1 MFSRSKPPTIS
12 LPLFSTPRS
21 PRPYAQQQIQ
31 RRNRTRY
38 MALGLFSFLI
48 LVTLFAFG
56 KASPLIYNKGTPR
69 SELALQNAAV
79 YKNNMET
86 VKDIYVGSDPSNLEN
101 LNHLVIVT
109 GHAIL
114 LDKANYK
121 NDEAW
126 VLESFQKGGQV
137 ATFIDH
143 ILKGIEIAKT
153 DENALLV
160 FSGYSSSKPLH

>member
-1 MFSRSKPPTIS
+1 
-12 LPLFSTPRS
+12 
-21 PRPYAQQQIQ
+21 
-31 RRNRTRY
+31 
-38 MALGLFSFLI
+38 MALGLFSFL
-48 LVTLFAFG
+48 LLATFFAFS
-56 KASPLIYNKGTPR
+56 KATPLIYPQKA
-69 SELALQNAAV
+69 ELALQNAAV
-79 YKNNMET
+79 FKNEMEA
-86 VKDIYVGSDPSNLEN
+86 VKDIYVGNDVSNLSS

-143 ILKGIEIAKT
+143 ILKGIEIAKN
-153 DENALLV
+153 DVRALLV
-160 FSGYSSSKPLH
+160 FSG